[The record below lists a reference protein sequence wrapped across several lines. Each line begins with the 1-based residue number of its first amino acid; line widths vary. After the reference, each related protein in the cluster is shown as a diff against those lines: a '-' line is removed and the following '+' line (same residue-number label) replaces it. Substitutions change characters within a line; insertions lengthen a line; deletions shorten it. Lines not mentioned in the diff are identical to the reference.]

1 MSELSPKNLSDYE
14 KQLGSLDEKNES
26 KDIEVVSED
35 NDSNFG
41 VLESERDI
49 ATHVVSLHDDPTLN
63 CWTIRAFLIG
73 LGLSTFGGVLGTLH
87 SLFFY
92 YHYSQVVCFSG
103 DLLLQTGVLYL
114 IKSFHV
120 LALNSVKQTVSV
132 STMFLAIIS
141 YVLGIAWE
149 NLIPSRGIF
158 RWLNPASSLQT
169 AVLRMLMICHCLAP
183 IQQEG
188 KCAHCHYVQCS
199 CELRPR
205 N

>member
-87 SLFFY
+87 ALFPS
-92 YHYSQVVCFSG
+92 HRYSQIVWFSG
-103 DLLLQTGVLYL
+103 DLLFQTGVLDL
-114 IKSFHV
+114 IQCLHVPVLTSF
-120 LALNSVKQTVSV
+120 KQTVSV

-158 RWLNPASSLQT
+158 RWLNPVGPLQT
-169 AVLRMLMICHCLAP
+169 AVLQILMIYHYLAP

-199 CELRPR
+199 CELRPG